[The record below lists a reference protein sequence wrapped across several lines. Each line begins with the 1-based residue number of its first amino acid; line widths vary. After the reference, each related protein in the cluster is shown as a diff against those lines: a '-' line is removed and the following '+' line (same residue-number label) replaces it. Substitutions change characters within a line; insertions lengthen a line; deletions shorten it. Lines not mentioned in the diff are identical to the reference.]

1 MDVGCKESD
10 TIGQMNNKELTDGC
24 LLLADGCNCLLLEG
38 NSCYLV
44 QTMGYPGGSG
54 VKNPPATQKFQET
67 KVLSLGQED
76 PLEEEMAS
84 HSSILAR
91 KIPWTEEPS
100 RLQSIRRVAELDIMS
115 D

>member
-24 LLLADGCNCLLLEG
+24 LLLEG
-38 NSCYLV
+38 NNCYLV

-54 VKNPPATQKFQET
+54 VKNPPATQKNQET
-67 KVLSLGQED
+67 KLLSLGQED

-91 KIPWTEEPS
+91 KIP
-100 RLQSIRRVAELDIMS
+100 
-115 D
+115 